1 MFPINRLLSGIFALF
16 KLSSP
21 LTFTSTSGMSF
32 EMFKTYF
39 DLSRLA
45 AAQSFAQTEA
55 NV

>member
-1 MFPINRLLSGIFALF
+1 
-16 KLSSP
+16 
-21 LTFTSTSGMSF
+21 MSF

-55 NV
+55 NVWQHF